1 MKIIPTDPDD
11 WQNRYARILARMGWT
26 CHPPGTSCIG
36 EIHSFKGKQDTSY
49 GASVYVMPRTGT
61 LRAEVM
67 DYLVIHGPSTDVE
80 IQRGLGIVPNTER
93 PRRVELVEGGFVKD
107 SGKVKRHHG
116 REHILWEINPVV
128 SVRSEA

>member
-1 MKIIPTDPDD
+1 MGPEDRD
-11 WQNRYARILARMGWT
+11 RHLAEQLAGRGWT

-36 EIHSFKGKQDTSY
+36 ENHAFKGKQDTSY
-49 GASVYVMPRTGT
+49 GASVYVAPRTGT
-61 LRAEVM
+61 VRAEVM
-67 DYLVIHGPSTDVE
+67 NYLVIHGPSTDVE

-128 SVRSEA
+128 SVRRES